1 MRSLLNIFSSVAIP
15 LFLGLGVISISF
27 KNSRRMDFL
36 EIAPISLGV
45 GIGIIS
51 IWGFLLLN
59 LGLSFSVLTA
69 ALLLL
74 VAVPLIL
81 LARSAIAKGKEEN
94 FVSRVSRV
102 HPKRIEFLIWGCI
115 FFEIAYV
122 FWLSSILP
130 LHVDDA
136 ISMWGARAKIIYFA
150 ERFADPFSETLSAL
164 RDIVQPDYPLLV
176 PFSQSW
182 VCIALGQWNDVLCKM
197 VSPAFFLL
205 LTLSFYSILKKLI
218 PRNNALLFTFLLCGL
233 PFLRMQATWGTADM
247 AFTFYYAIGFLY
259 MYLWMNRPEGG
270 YLILSAL
277 LLGFGMWT
285 KAEGIPSM
293 LISSLILIVFVVAN
307 RRFLTKEQLKAVRNF
322 FMISIFFFA
331 VIIYFRFLMGW
342 KNYMVS
348 LKSFSPSYIMT
359 KLNRIPLILYE
370 FQKQFFGAPKKWN
383 LLGYLFIFSV
393 VFDIKKVF
401 RPPLLY
407 IIIAIML
414 NFMLYIWV
422 YLVANMEIHFLLGT
436 SQNRVLMHFIPFMIF
451 ISGLLLAS
459 SKKI

>member
-1 MRSLLNIFSSVAIP
+1 MPF
-15 LFLGLGVISISF
+15 FLGLGVISIIF
-27 KNSRRMDFL
+27 KNSRRMDLL
-36 EIAPISLGV
+36 EIALVSLGV

-51 IWGFLLLN
+51 MWGFLLLN
-59 LGLSFSVLTA
+59 LGISFSLLTV
-69 ALLLL
+69 ALLL
-74 VAVPLIL
+74 VIAVPLIL
-81 LARSAIAKGKEEN
+81 LARN
-94 FVSRVSRV
+94 FVSCDSED

-122 FWLSSILP
+122 FWQSSILP

-150 ERFADPFSETLSAL
+150 QEFADPFSETLSAL
-164 RDIVQPDYPLLV
+164 REIVQPDYPLLA

-182 VCIALGQWNDVLCKM
+182 VCIALGQWNDGLCQM
-197 VSPAFFLL
+197 ISPVFFSLL
-205 LTLSFYSILKKLI
+205 IFSFYSIFKKMT

-233 PFLRMQATWGTADM
+233 PFLRLQATWGTADL

-259 MYLWMNRPEGG
+259 MYLWMNHPEGG

-293 LISSLILIVFVVAN
+293 LMSSLILIVFVAAN
-307 RRFLTKEQLKAVRNF
+307 RRLLTKEQLSAVRNF
-322 FMISIFFFA
+322 FMVSIAFFA
-331 VIIYFRFLMGW
+331 FIIYFRSLMGW
-342 KNYMVS
+342 KNDMVS
-348 LKSFSPSYIMT
+348 LRSFSPSYMMT
-359 KLNRIPLILYE
+359 RLDRMPLILYE

-383 LLGYLFIFSV
+383 LLGYLFIFSA
-393 VFDIKKVF
+393 VFNIKRIF

-407 IIIAIML
+407 ITIAIML

-422 YLVANMEIHFLLGT
+422 YLVAPMEIHWFLGT
-436 SQNRVLMHFIPFMIF
+436 SQNRVLMHFIPFIVF
-451 ISGLLLAS
+451 ISGTLRRD
-459 SKKI
+459 